1 MDLDVSILL
10 SSVSTCLSNVMR
22 NLIFN
27 RSLDSEDCK
36 LTAGAA
42 FVPQDSFQSRS
53 KHKPHILQQSL
64 WTEEELQLL
73 AVTAR
78 ERSTTCMERAW

>member
-1 MDLDVSILL
+1 MHCGFACQHTSEL
-10 SSVSTCLSNVMR
+10 CFNLSNVTK
-22 NLIFN
+22 NLGFD
-27 RSLDSEDCK
+27 RSFDSEGCK

-53 KHKPHILQQSL
+53 KHKSHILQQSL
-64 WTEEELQLL
+64 WTEKELELH

-78 ERSTTCMERAW
+78 GGAACTESL